1 VGGGD
6 GYFVAEVLQADC
18 CVGDEALGAAN
29 TEVRVEEDY
38 ILGSGLWSGFIT
50 QPIDTLGLGRF

>member
-1 VGGGD
+1 VGGED

-18 CVGDEALGAAN
+18 CVDDEALGAAN

-38 ILGSGLWSGFIT
+38 ILRGGL
-50 QPIDTLGLGRF
+50 